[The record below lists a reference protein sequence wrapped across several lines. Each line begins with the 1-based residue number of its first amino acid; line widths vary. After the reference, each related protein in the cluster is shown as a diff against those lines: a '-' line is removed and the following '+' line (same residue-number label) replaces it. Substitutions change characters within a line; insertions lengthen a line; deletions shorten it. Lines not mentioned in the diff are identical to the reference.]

1 MESPSPLKSRST
13 HPDPER
19 PLVVLVHG
27 LLMTG
32 LDLTLLARRLRRC
45 GFATRIFSYASV
57 RGDIDDSV
65 ERLYRF
71 VAALHPVTLHLVG
84 HSLGGLLIRLLLDR
98 HPELPPGRVVTIGT
112 PHNGSVVARRLWH
125 RRWGKLLLGRS
136 AATLAGAVPPWRG
149 ARLLG
154 SIAGRLSL
162 GVGVFMHGLPRP
174 NDGTVAVAETRL
186 GGMDD
191 HLVLPLSHVAL
202 VVSAQTARQT
212 CRFLRTGRFE
222 HAVTSSAD

>member
-84 HSLGGLLIRLLLDR
+84 HSLGGLWIRVLLGG
-98 HPELPPGRVVTIGT
+98 HPELPRGRWYSDRCCVM
-112 PHNGSVVARRLWH
+112 
-125 RRWGKLLLGRS
+125 
-136 AATLAGAVPPWRG
+136 AAAAGANIGPWKK
-149 ARLLG
+149 RL
-154 SIAGRLSL
+154 AWTT
-162 GVGVFMHGLPRP
+162 MTLPTTWR
-174 NDGTVAVAETRL
+174 
-186 GGMDD
+186 
-191 HLVLPLSHVAL
+191 
-202 VVSAQTARQT
+202 
-212 CRFLRTGRFE
+212 
-222 HAVTSSAD
+222 